1 MRRFTLYASLALA
14 LLATAGCTNWE
25 RTTFQALSASK
36 ATIDQAQADYEAG
49 TAIPH
54 SQAAFNAINL
64 AKQAQTTAVNQM
76 VAYEQLKATGATPA
90 ALTIAQSQV
99 AAALAD
105 LPALITSIKALYT
118 AKALCT
124 SCTITL
130 TSQGGL

>member
-1 MRRFTLYASLALA
+1 MKRFALYASLALA
-14 LLATAGCTNWE
+14 LLAATGCTNWE
-25 RTTFQALSASK
+25 RSTFQALSASK

-54 SQAAFNAINL
+54 NQAAFNAINL

-105 LPALITSIKALYT
+105 LPALITAIKALYAT
-118 AKALCT
+118 KPT
-124 SCTITL
+124 SML
-130 TSQGGL
+130 DNVHYTSQGGF